1 MKIKMVLNFLLLFF
15 LAVLQTTMA
24 SDYPPSKVE
33 MKLQQVSPH
42 VYFAQGKAGIAT
54 DNEGFISNAAVI
66 VTDAGLVV
74 VDSLGSP
81 SLALKFLGLIRQI
94 SDQPI
99 VKVIVTHYHA
109 DHIYGLQI
117 FKDLGATVTAPAGY
131 ADYLDAPIAQERLQE
146 RRFSLEPWVND
157 KTRLVRPDEVIDRNQ
172 SFQLGGVEFELNYL
186 GEAHS
191 DGDLSLLVKT
201 DGVLISG
208 DIIFEGR
215 VPFTGGADTGHWL
228 ALLEKLDNAQLTALI
243 PGHGAAAKDPQ
254 QAVRLTLAYLRQV
267 RAVMSAAVEEMT
279 AFDEAYAAAD
289 WSEFENLPAFAATH
303 RRNAYGVYLSMERAL
318 LAE

>member
-1 MKIKMVLNFLLLFF
+1 MKIKLALKFLMLFW
-15 LAVLQTTMA
+15 LAGFQTVMA
-24 SDYPPSKVE
+24 NNYPPSNVAMQLK
-33 MKLQQVSPH
+33 QVSPH
-42 VYFAQGKAGIAT
+42 VYFVQGKAGIAT

-117 FKDLGATVTAPAGY
+117 FKALGATVIAPAGY
-131 ADYLDAPIAQERLQE
+131 ADYLDAPIAEERLQE

-157 KTRLVRPDEVIDRNQ
+157 NTRLVRPDEVIDCNQ
-172 SFQLGGVEFELNYL
+172 GFRLGGVEFELNYL
-186 GEAHS
+186 GSAHS

-201 DGVLISG
+201 DGVLITG

-228 ALLEKLDNAQLTALI
+228 ALLEKLDDAQLTALI

-289 WSEFENLPAFAATH
+289 WSEFENLPAFKATH